1 MGTKLPNGTNPIQTG
16 VKLLKNLS
24 LQPYM
29 IRKILEEEAS
39 RGIDSGN
46 RPIRPR
52 GKNQYNKQ
60 KIYTQIFQNIKN
72 FKKIDAVQVGG

>member
-1 MGTKLPNGTNPIQTG
+1 MRG
-16 VKLLKNLS
+16 
-24 LQPYM
+24 
-29 IRKILEEEAS
+29 
-39 RGIDSGN
+39 GIDSGN

-72 FKKIDAVQVGG
+72 FKKMKAVQVGGGFCFKNGLTIVF